1 MPIDPDVQTELDN
14 INAAITVIQTD
25 ISNMKI
31 DISNIQD
38 TLENHEERIANNE
51 AVLIGFFGEFATGLA
66 NSFPELNE
74 EPIF

>member
-25 ISNMKI
+25 ISN
-31 DISNIQD
+31 IQN

-51 AVLIGFFGEFATGLA
+51 SLLNQFFFGIQNTLANNYIGFNETA
-66 NSFPELNE
+66 NT
-74 EPIF
+74 